1 MLVIRNQNELKNQQ
15 KAINNEKLYAS
26 LSIDA
31 DVLEEYPSQSEEYG
45 PLIIMINDG
54 EQNEME
60 DKYPIIKQLEPEDYL
75 TIYEDEEKLIERTC
89 YVLNDEGFIVYIVRK
104 KNR

>member
-1 MLVIRNQNELKNQQ
+1 MLVIRNRNELKNQQ
-15 KAINNEKLYAS
+15 KAINNETLYNS
-26 LSIDA
+26 LSIDV

-45 PLIIMINDG
+45 PLIMMINDG

-60 DKYPIIKQLEPEDYL
+60 DRYPIIKQLEPEDYVK
-75 TIYEDEEKLIERTC
+75 IYEDDQNLVERTC

-104 KNR
+104 KNQ